1 MKIFIRTTRAR
12 ESHKHTKHHS
22 QSSVALQIF
31 KSVTRRE
38 ASTSQSEKFSKTCL
52 FSLFCCLSFFQK
64 LHLQKLPNALV
75 LLIITSSSS
84 SSGERERESESERES
99 QRESERKTERK
110 TERKRENAAEEIGR
124 KIICWRKKTREKRER
139 SGEERAGEI
148 DDDDDF
154 GVEKGEDYGKEC
166 GEKEGE

>member
-1 MKIFIRTTRAR
+1 LIQNKEGRCEDFYSDDASRHTNIRNINII
-12 ESHKHTKHHS
+12 SLPS
-22 QSSVALQIF
+22 LF
-31 KSVTRRE
+31 KSSNLSLEEKLLPRE
-38 ASTSQSEKFSKTCL
+38 SEKFSKTSL

-154 GVEKGEDYGKEC
+154 GVEKGEDY
-166 GEKEGE
+166 

>member
-1 MKIFIRTTRAR
+1 MKIFIRTTRAVTQTH
-12 ESHKHTKHHS
+12 ETSIS
-22 QSSVALQIF
+22 LQSLF
-31 KSVTRRE
+31 KSSNLSLE
-38 ASTSQSEKFSKTCL
+38 EKLLRHRVKNFQKRVSLLSLLLSLLFSKT
-52 FSLFCCLSFFQK
+52 
-64 LHLQKLPNALV
+64 
-75 LLIITSSSS
+75 SSSKTS
-84 SSGERERESESERES
+84 KRACASYYHIIIIIIRRERERESESERES

-166 GEKEGE
+166 EEKEGE